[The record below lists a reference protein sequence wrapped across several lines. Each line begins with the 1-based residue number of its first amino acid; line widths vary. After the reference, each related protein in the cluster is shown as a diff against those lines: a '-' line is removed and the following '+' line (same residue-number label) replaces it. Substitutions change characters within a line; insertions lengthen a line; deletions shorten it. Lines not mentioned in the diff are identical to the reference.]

1 MSSPNR
7 SPANRVTTTFLTL
20 IAAVSLFFFAL
31 PATAVTN
38 DLYFVCPGQWGL
50 DRVGGEWAWT
60 KSKGAGVI
68 IATIDSGV
76 DVNHYDL
83 KGTDKLLPGKDYIQ
97 DDSTADDE
105 HGHGTLIA
113 GMAAARTSNGE
124 GIAAIAPDAMI
135 LPVKVFDA
143 QGQANADDVAAG
155 IQWAVDEGERLKKP
169 LVLNLSF
176 TGIDTDEGVVDQLLT
191 PGVLSAINN
200 AASRGAAVVV
210 ASGNDGKSKT
220 AYDATRPG
228 IAVVGAIG
236 KDDKRASFS
245 NFGSDLDIVAPG
257 VEVISTYWHKDKGS
271 VVASTTGTSISVPF
285 VAGAA
290 ALLMSPSGGGLTNTA
305 AIQKLLDT
313 AEDLGSASEYGHGLL
328 DVSKALGVKRE
339 TPTAPCPKPP
349 RKTTTVA
356 SAPSPTPSPSPS
368 PTASPSPLI
377 LPPPGEPPVITQE
390 GAVTGLAQGPEDS
403 GSTDM
408 DPLSEPLRPIAG
420 ALVGLVALM
429 HAVRRFLLI

>member
-7 SPANRVTTTFLTL
+7 SPASKVTITVLTL
-20 IAAVSLFFFAL
+20 LAAVSLLFFAL

-38 DLYFVCPGQWGL
+38 DPYFVCPGQWGL
-50 DRVGGEWAWT
+50 DRVGGEWAWA

-68 IATIDSGV
+68 IATVDSGV
-76 DVNHYDL
+76 DLSHYDL
-83 KGTDKLLPGKDYIQ
+83 KGTDKLLPGNDYIQ
-97 DDSTADDE
+97 NDSSADDE

-113 GMAAARTSNGE
+113 GVAAARTSNGE
-124 GIAAIAPDAMI
+124 GIAAIAPDAMV
-135 LPVKVFDA
+135 LPVKVFNA
-143 QGQANADDVAAG
+143 QGEANADDVADG

-176 TGIDTDEGVVDQLLT
+176 TGIDPDEGVVDQLLT

-210 ASGNDGKSKT
+210 ASGNDGESTT

-236 KDDKRASFS
+236 KDDKRATFS
-245 NFGSDLDIVAPG
+245 NHGLGLDLVAPG
-257 VEVISTYWHKDKGS
+257 VEVISTYWHKDRGS

-305 AIQKLLDT
+305 AIQRLLDT
-313 AEDLGSASEYGHGLL
+313 AEDIGPANEYGQGLL

-349 RKTTTVA
+349 RKTTVA
-356 SAPSPTPSPSPS
+356 SVPSPTPSPSPS
-368 PTASPSPLI
+368 PTASPSPLL

-403 GSTDM
+403 GNNDAG
-408 DPLSEPLRPIAG
+408 PFSEPLRPVAG